1 MKDLVFLGDSRD
13 RLRDFP
19 DDARRTAGFQ
29 LRRVQQGLEPFDWKP
44 MPTIG
49 SGVREIRVREG
60 AGAFRVMYVT
70 LVADAVHVLHIFQKK
85 SQKTP
90 KPDLDLAA
98 RRLRALTAKGSP

>member
-19 DDARRTAGFQ
+19 EEARRTAGFQ
-29 LRRVQQGLEPFDWKP
+29 LRRVQQGLEPDNWKP
-44 MPTIG
+44 MPTMG
-49 SGVREIRVREG
+49 PGVREVRVREG
-60 AGAFRVMYVT
+60 GGAFRVVYVA
-70 LVADAVHVLHIFQKK
+70 LVADAVHVLHAFQKK

-98 RRLRALTAKGSP
+98 RRLRALTSQRSP